1 MEPGHRPGRPT
12 SMRRTLGNLIVLAT
26 LVLTAAC
33 GNTSS
38 SVAKDPSQSPS
49 QGPASD
55 PAGNPSFSPGTISDA
70 TVLPLIS
77 MTAAG
82 GREARVATPLNTEAQ
97 IARFASQFRMPAM
110 RHRIRA
116 AIGDGLKASDHDI
129 VGQVVAVGCDR
140 PPGVDVIANDQGQVE
155 LVPREVASPLEE
167 CLAAVTTVALAAL
180 PSN

>member
-1 MEPGHRPGRPT
+1 
-12 SMRRTLGNLIVLAT
+12 MRRTLGTLIVLAT
-26 LVLTAAC
+26 LVITAAC

-38 SVAKDPSQSPS
+38 SSVATDPSQGPS

-55 PAGNPSFSPGTISDA
+55 PAGKPSWPPGTISDA

-97 IARFASQFRMPAM
+97 IARFASQFRMPAVW
-110 RHRIRA
+110 HRIRA
-116 AIGDGLKASDHDI
+116 AIGDELKASDHEI

-140 PPGVDVIANDQGQVE
+140 PPGVDVIANDEGQVE

-167 CLAAVTTVALAAL
+167 CLAAVTTVAIAVL